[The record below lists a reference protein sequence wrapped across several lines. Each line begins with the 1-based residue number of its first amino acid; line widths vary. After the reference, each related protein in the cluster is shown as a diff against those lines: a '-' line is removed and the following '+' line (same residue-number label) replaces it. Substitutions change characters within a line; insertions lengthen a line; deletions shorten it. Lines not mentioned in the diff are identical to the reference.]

1 MRVLHLSTFEADAGA
16 GIAAYRLH
24 AGLRRAGVDS
34 RMLVLDRRGDDPTVA
49 ALRLPRDPV
58 RRVLRRL
65 AKERIRRDLAPYSPP
80 PGYERFRDD
89 RSEHGGDLVRQLPAA
104 DVITLH
110 WVNGMLDYGTFFA
123 EAPRRAPLVW
133 RLADMSPFTGGCH
146 YDYGCGAFA
155 LRCGRCPQLGSDD
168 PGDLSAQV
176 LGRKL
181 AALAQVPAERLH
193 LVAPSTWTGEMARRS
208 AALGRFPLTV
218 IPNGLDTAV
227 FAPVAKAEARARLG
241 LPPRARI
248 VMFVAADVGNRRKGF
263 DLLAEAL
270 AGLGDEAPG
279 LLLVSVGRGEPRVAG
294 APGRHLGY
302 IGDDARR
309 ALVYAAADLFV
320 IPSLQESFGQTV
332 IEALACGT
340 PVVGFAA
347 GGIPDL
353 VRPGRTGLLAPV
365 GDAAALRAA
374 IARLLRDHEDRERM
388 GREARAVAEAEY
400 ASPVQV
406 ARYLALYRRLL
417 GEADE
422 RTVTGGDEDVNVVI

>member
-1 MRVLHLSTFEADAGA
+1 MRILHLSTFEADAGA

-34 RMLVLDRRGDDPTVA
+34 RMLVLDRRGDDPTVE
-49 ALRLPRDPV
+49 ALRLARDPLS
-58 RRVLRRL
+58 RALRRL
-65 AKERIRRDLAPYSPP
+65 AKWRIRRDLARYRPP

-89 RSEHGGDLVRQLPAA
+89 RSEHGRALVRQLPAA

-110 WVNGMLDYGTFFA
+110 WVNGMLDYGAFFA
-123 EAPRRAPLVW
+123 AAPRRAPLVW

-146 YDYGCGAFA
+146 YDYGCGGFA
-155 LRCGRCPQLGSDD
+155 RACGRCPQLGSDD

-176 LGRKL
+176 LRRKL
-181 AALAQVPAERLH
+181 AALAQVPPGRLH
-193 LVAPSTWTGEMARRS
+193 LVAPSTWTGAMARRS
-208 AALGRFPLTV
+208 AALGRFPLAV

-227 FAPVAKAEARARLG
+227 FAPLDRAEARARLG
-241 LPPRARI
+241 LPAEARI

-263 DLLAEAL
+263 ALLAEAL
-270 AGLGDEAPG
+270 AGLGDELPG

-347 GGIPDL
+347 GGIPDM
-353 VRPGRTGLLAPV
+353 VRPGETGLLAPV
-365 GDAAALRAA
+365 GDARALRAA
-374 IARLLRDHEDRERM
+374 IARLLADDEGRARM
-388 GREARAVAEAEY
+388 GRRARAVAEAEY
-400 ASPVQV
+400 ASQVQV
-406 ARYLALYRRLL
+406 ARYLELYRRLL
-417 GEADE
+417 GQPDE
-422 RTVTGGDEDVNVVI
+422 RTVTGAGEDVNVVI